1 MPPTWPLLTPRVS
14 ITALSAQWSLTNPSC
29 KHVCLRLSITSQN
42 KIKASLKCLRIT
54 QSVPLIAA
62 LTASAFSPTVQTFL
76 VCSNHSGQVQGQPE
90 KPVAPNT
97 PDNWTTMNRFPLPSH
112 PESVGSQK
120 KEDSWSLVQT
130 EHDKNNYRNC
140 QCHLLWARHCSKH
153 FAYISSFSPHSNSV
167 TQILLLCHFT
177 DGDICR
183 NRPSNN
189 PGSASSHGNHHWSI
203 KMAAPQGGRA
213 HSTLPQSSPPPVVS
227 HFVCLA
233 HLSYLLHPCTCLGF
247 NSDTVLSPPLCF
259 LHPHPKSQDLRPEN
273 LK

>member
-42 KIKASLKCLRIT
+42 KIKTSLKCLRIT

-130 EHDKNNYRNC
+130 EHDKNNHRNC
-140 QCHLLWARHCSKH
+140 QCHLLWPGHCSKH
-153 FAYISSFSPHSNSV
+153 FAYISSFSPSISRMN
-167 TQILLLCHFT
+167 QIWA
-177 DGDICR
+177 IWEY
-183 NRPSNN
+183 SNN
-189 PGSASSHGNHHWSI
+189 SCSSSEDTADILTASFHGVDS
-203 KMAAPQGGRA
+203 K
-213 HSTLPQSSPPPVVS
+213 
-227 HFVCLA
+227 
-233 HLSYLLHPCTCLGF
+233 
-247 NSDTVLSPPLCF
+247 NSCSV
-259 LHPHPKSQDLRPEN
+259 Q
-273 LK
+273 